1 MKIPDWIID
10 ILTEIN
16 DLAAS
21 DSNASPNVDEI
32 YTLTQ
37 DALDRIEAVQNP
49 QQYFG
54 EVY

>member
-21 DSNASPNVDEI
+21 DSNASSNVDEI

-37 DALDRIEAVQNP
+37 DALDRIEAAHRP
-49 QQYFG
+49 QQFFREMY
-54 EVY
+54 